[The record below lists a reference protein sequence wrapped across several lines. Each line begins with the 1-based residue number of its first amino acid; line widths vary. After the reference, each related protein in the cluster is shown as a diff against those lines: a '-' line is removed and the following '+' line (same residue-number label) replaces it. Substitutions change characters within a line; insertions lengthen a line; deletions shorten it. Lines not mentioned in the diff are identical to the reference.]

1 MDLNGILGVTVSGVR
16 EEERPAVMDLI
27 GACGLHTED
36 LTDEML
42 RDFLVARKG
51 GDLAGVIG
59 LEICGSDALLRSL
72 AVSEKHRGQ
81 GVGRKLADSVEK
93 IARSCGVRTLYLLTL
108 TAEDFLTRRG
118 YEKIDRDRAP
128 EKILAT
134 AEFSRFCPS
143 SAVCMRKAIGG

>member
-16 EEERPAVMDLI
+16 AEDREAVFALI

-36 LTDEML
+36 LTGEML
-42 RDFLVARKG
+42 QHFLVARRG

-59 LEICGSDALLRSL
+59 LELCGSDALLRSL
-72 AVSEKHRGQ
+72 AVSEKHRGRE
-81 GVGRKLADSVEK
+81 VGRKLADSVEK
-93 IARSCGVRTLYLLTL
+93 VARSRGVRTLYLLTL
-108 TAEDFLTRRG
+108 TAEDFFTECG
-118 YEKIDRDRAP
+118 YEKIERDRAP

-143 SAVCMRKAIGG
+143 SAVCMRKAIDG

>member
-16 EEERPAVMDLI
+16 AEDREAVLALI
-27 GACGLHTED
+27 DACGLHTED
-36 LTDEML
+36 LTAPML

-51 GDLAGVIG
+51 GNLAGAVGI
-59 LEICGSDALLRSL
+59 EIYGGDALLRSL
-72 AVSEKHRGQ
+72 AVSEKYRGQ

-93 IARSCGVRTLYLLTL
+93 AARACGVKTLYLLTL
-108 TAEDFLTRRG
+108 TAEDFFEGRG

-128 EKILAT
+128 ERVRAT

-143 SAVCMRKAIGG
+143 SAVCMRKAIDG